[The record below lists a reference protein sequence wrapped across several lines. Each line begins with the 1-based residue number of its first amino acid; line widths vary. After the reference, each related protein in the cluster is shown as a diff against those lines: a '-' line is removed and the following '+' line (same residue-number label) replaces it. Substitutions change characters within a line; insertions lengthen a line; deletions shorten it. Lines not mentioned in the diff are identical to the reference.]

1 MNPYGRPVIDLT
13 GKKFGRLTVIRQ
25 DGRDDYGRIKW
36 LCECECGRIST
47 VIGNL
52 LKNGTTKSC
61 GCLRSEEVKSH
72 GIRHGMSRSNV
83 YHDWCNMKA
92 RCSNPNLANYKNYG
106 GRGISVCERWVD
118 DFQTFY
124 DDVSELPYFG
134 EDGYSLDRINN
145 DGDYEPGNVRWADD
159 VTQCN
164 NTRRTI
170 LIEYDGRV
178 LSLMEW
184 ARELGINHSTL
195 YYRIKRGW
203 DIERAFT
210 TK

>member
-47 VIGNL
+47 IIGNL

-83 YHDWCNMKA
+83 YYDWCNMKA

>member
-1 MNPYGRPVIDLT
+1 MNPYGRTIIDLT

-25 DGRDDYGRIKW
+25 DGRDPYGRIKW
-36 LCECECGRIST
+36 LCACECGRTKT

-61 GCLRSEEVKSH
+61 GCLRSEEVKHH
-72 GIRHGMSRSNV
+72 GVRHGMSRSKV
-83 YHDWCNMKA
+83 YYDWCNMKA
-92 RCSNPNLANYKNYG
+92 RCSNSNLPNYKNYG
-106 GRGISVCERWVD
+106 GRGIDVCEQWFD

-145 DGDYEPGNVRWADD
+145 DGDYEPGNVRWANDS
-159 VTQCN
+159 TQCN

-170 LIEYDGRV
+170 LIEYGGEIR
-178 LSLMEW
+178 SLTEW
-184 ARELGINHSTL
+184 ARELGMPRDTL

-203 DIERAFT
+203 DIEKAFS

>member
-83 YHDWCNMKA
+83 YYDWCNMKA